1 MKPARSHCP
10 ISFSLDVVGDKWTLL
25 VLRDLVIVG
34 KRHFRELVAS
44 PEGIASNVLS
54 ARLKLLELHGLISRR
69 PDPDNGRQQIYA
81 PTAKGLDLLPV
92 MVELIRWG
100 AKHDAETAA
109 PASFI
114 RSVET
119 NRQRVIARIRAGH
132 HAT

>member
-1 MKPARSHCP
+1 M
-10 ISFSLDVVGDKWTLL
+10 SFLGFQVVDVRTHILWAPTASTTNSTFNYE
-25 VLRDLVIVG
+25 RDI
-34 KRHFRELVAS
+34 A

-69 PDPDNGRQQIYA
+69 PDPDNGRQQIYT
-81 PTAKGLDLLPV
+81 PTAKCLDLLPV

>member
-25 VLRDLVIVG
+25 VLRDLIIVG

-69 PDPDNGRQQIYA
+69 PDPDNGRQKIYA

-100 AKHDAETAA
+100 AKHNAQTAA

-114 RSVET
+114 RNLEAD
-119 NRQRVIARIRAGH
+119 RQRAIAGIRAGH
-132 HAT
+132 HAA